1 MARRGSSRQPVC
13 KQFQSRHVGP
23 GEAGAG
29 DDLEQRGGPDAVGV
43 EAISERAGARHRAR
57 RQPHATRVDAVGEA
71 REHRNRQHVSAEV
84 GAADPAGR
92 RIAQCPLV
100 PEQRLE
106 REKHRERRHAQNFRE
121 ADECDD
127 AGRTRNFQ
135 PSNYISIG
143 HAVEAPIR
151 PHRRVPVQSR
161 ANRQLR
167 GVTSTFRRAVN
178 PVDVNVPSSRWVI
191 CLASGI
197 RAEDR
202 RCVEGPVRLNAAVEG
217 RPTGVAQYE
226 RSCSRRVG
234 DCPGYCRRCAGIA
247 AGCLH
252 RALHDLVGACDD
264 DNSGW
269 QPGPPGQG
277 CRLRSRR
284 AARGEWSTSVRAIE
298 RTRVRCMPPTIE
310 THGARRQWPED
321 R

>member
-1 MARRGSSRQPVC
+1 MAGTGGDWHWPQSGPQQQPRGCGAKRRRRNSDPPCHAAAEQADDPEGQARPHGKRRRVEGDVAWRGTSGQPVC

-29 DDLEQRGGPDAVGV
+29 DDLEQRGGPDTAGV
-43 EAISERAGARHRAR
+43 EAISERSSAGHRAR
-57 RQPHATRVDAVGEA
+57 CQPHPTCVDAVGEA
-71 REHRNRQHVSAEV
+71 REHRDRQHVSAEV

-151 PHRRVPVQSR
+151 PHCRVPVQSR

-178 PVDVNVPSSRWVI
+178 PVDVNVPSSRWVNV
-191 CLASGI
+191 CPPESG
-197 RAEDR
+197 
-202 RCVEGPVRLNAAVEG
+202 PKTAV
-217 RPTGVAQYE
+217 
-226 RSCSRRVG
+226 
-234 DCPGYCRRCAGIA
+234 
-247 AGCLH
+247 
-252 RALHDLVGACDD
+252 ALKAPFG
-264 DNSGW
+264 
-269 QPGPPGQG
+269 
-277 CRLRSRR
+277 
-284 AARGEWSTSVRAIE
+284 
-298 RTRVRCMPPTIE
+298 
-310 THGARRQWPED
+310 
-321 R
+321 